1 MTRSTPF
8 LKAQTRP
15 GEDIKNKLFLHHV
28 RSFDRSSIE
37 GQLTGYFTMSDSEY
51 TEEEEEEFRDDMR
64 VFLRLRPINKL
75 EQSRRSKN
83 CIELHEDPTL
93 VTVDSPLEGEYDY
106 TFDHVS
112 LGNRRAIES
121 CLVRQYV
128 SYCKTSIT
136 IYANSELSSHPFQ
149 H

>member
-1 MTRSTPF
+1 
-8 LKAQTRP
+8 
-15 GEDIKNKLFLHHV
+15 
-28 RSFDRSSIE
+28 
-37 GQLTGYFTMSDSEY
+37 MSDDSSSSY
-51 TEEEEEEFRDDMR
+51 SSGEEDEFRDDMR

-112 LGNRRAIES
+112 INRVLHHILEIS
-121 CLVRQYV
+121 NILVLKFDDFLIFERWFLTQLQSMCRFV
-128 SYCKTSIT
+128 W
-136 IYANSELSSHPFQ
+136 
-149 H
+149 

>member
-1 MTRSTPF
+1 MFFPCLGVYVLLIRRCQIS
-8 LKAQTRP
+8 
-15 GEDIKNKLFLHHV
+15 
-28 RSFDRSSIE
+28 
-37 GQLTGYFTMSDSEY
+37 TMSLSGSEY
-51 TEEEEEEFRDDMR
+51 TAEEEEFRDDMR

-112 LGNRRAIES
+112 RALWGAIDDDS
-121 CLVRQYV
+121 D
-128 SYCKTSIT
+128 
-136 IYANSELSSHPFQ
+136 A
-149 H
+149 

>member
-1 MTRSTPF
+1 
-8 LKAQTRP
+8 
-15 GEDIKNKLFLHHV
+15 
-28 RSFDRSSIE
+28 
-37 GQLTGYFTMSDSEY
+37 MSLSGSEY
-51 TEEEEEEFRDDMR
+51 TAEEEVFRDDMR

-112 LGNRRAIES
+112 RALWGAIDDD
-121 CLVRQYV
+121 LD
-128 SYCKTSIT
+128 
-136 IYANSELSSHPFQ
+136 A
-149 H
+149 

>member
-1 MTRSTPF
+1 MRRSNLNQSTTPKGRHPPF
-8 LKAQTRP
+8 LSV
-15 GEDIKNKLFLHHV
+15 ISLH
-28 RSFDRSSIE
+28 
-37 GQLTGYFTMSDSEY
+37 LPPPLAMSVSSEY

-112 LGNRRAIES
+112 L
-121 CLVRQYV
+121 
-128 SYCKTSIT
+128 KTVVCM
-136 IYANSELSSHPFQ
+136 
-149 H
+149 